1 MSRSIQVADVSKSKF
16 VIGKKLI
23 VCLKKIGPVKNAK
36 YGLPLGCFKMAFL
49 DSQILELI
57 F

>member
-1 MSRSIQVADVSKSKF
+1 MADVSKSKF

>member
-1 MSRSIQVADVSKSKF
+1 MADVSQPKF

-36 YGLPLGCFKMAFL
+36 YGPPLGCFKMEF
-49 DSQILELI
+49 
-57 F
+57 